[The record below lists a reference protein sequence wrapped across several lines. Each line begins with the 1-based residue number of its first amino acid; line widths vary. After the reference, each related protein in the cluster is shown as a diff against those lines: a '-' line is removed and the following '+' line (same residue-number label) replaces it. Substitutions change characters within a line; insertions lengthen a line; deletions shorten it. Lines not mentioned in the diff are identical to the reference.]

1 MIFETFAT
9 TFFNAFLLEHFFQEK
24 ISLYLSNMHQLT
36 KKSVDFKS
44 LLWPSFVAEIL
55 EL

>member
-44 LLWPSFVAEIL
+44 LFLPSFVAEIL